1 MSFSFGYSPWLLLVS
16 LLAAGGLT
24 YWTYRDPTPSLPTGA
39 RWLLGSL
46 RFLALAILILLLLE
60 PVVQRVQETV
70 RPPILAVVIDDSES
84 LTVTTTS
91 GSGASPNEAGG
102 DDGRAARQQAAERAV
117 RQAVDRLRERGIEG
131 EQRFFAFDRSA
142 RSLGSSS
149 PLDSLRLRGA
159 RTDIAAALQS
169 VREGLQGEN
178 LGAVALLS
186 DGQYN
191 TGRNPLYVADRFPV
205 PIHTV
210 TIGDTTRRRDVQVRR
225 VTTNDL
231 AYVDTEVPVAVGLR
245 SEDAGG
251 ERVTVT
257 LEQDGTALDT
267 ASVTLPEGTAEVPID
282 LSFVPGEAGLQ
293 RLTVRATQIDGEATS
308 RNNRQTVTLRV
319 LESRRQVLL
328 LGGAPSPDYA
338 AARRLLSRDTDTELT
353 VRTPQRGGGFYE
365 GPLPDTLS
373 AFDVMVLAG
382 FPGPAASPS
391 TVETVAA
398 AAEEVPTLFLL
409 DRSTDLA
416 ALRDGL
422 GDVVP
427 VQPERIRS
435 GFDEA
440 AFTPASEEAQHP
452 VFRLESVGLEAFD
465 RLPPLRVSQT
475 QWQATPDARVLAT
488 PTVRGVT
495 LDEPLL
501 ALRSRAGTRSA
512 AFLGVGTWRWANL
525 PADLQDAEAAWPGL
539 LANLV
544 RWAATRQDDR
554 PVRVRPVR
562 STFAGGERVE
572 LTGQVYDESM
582 APVSDASVEVTVR
595 APDST
600 QYPYTMEPE
609 GNGRYALDI
618 GALPQGTYQYEATA
632 RFQGRKLGE
641 DRGRFSVGSLT
652 LEYRETRANLPL
664 MRQIAQRSGGTSF
677 SPDSAG
683 ALGERLAASGA
694 FESVVSTETAEVELW
709 HLWGFL
715 ALVLAL
721 LAAEWALRKR
731 YGLV

>member
-1 MSFSFGYSPWLLLVS
+1 
-16 LLAAGGLT
+16 
-24 YWTYRDPTPSLPTGA
+24 
-39 RWLLGSL
+39 
-46 RFLALAILILLLLE
+46 
-60 PVVQRVQETV
+60 
-70 RPPILAVVIDDSES
+70 
-84 LTVTTTS
+84 
-91 GSGASPNEAGG
+91 
-102 DDGRAARQQAAERAV
+102 
-117 RQAVDRLRERGIEG
+117 
-131 EQRFFAFDRSA
+131 
-142 RSLGSSS
+142 
-149 PLDSLRLRGA
+149 
-159 RTDIAAALQS
+159 
-169 VREGLQGEN
+169 VREALQGEN
-178 LGAVALLS
+178 LGAVALVS

-191 TGRNPLYVADRFPV
+191 AGRNPLYVADRFPV

-210 TIGDTTRRRDVQVRR
+210 TVGDTTRRRDVQVRR

-231 AYVDTEVPVAVGLR
+231 AYVDTRVPVAVGLR

-251 ERVTVT
+251 ERVTLT
-257 LEQDGTALDT
+257 LEKDGAALDT
-267 ASVTLPEGTAEVPID
+267 ASVTLPEGTAEVPVD
-282 LSFVPGEAGLQ
+282 LSYAPSEAGLQ
-293 RLTVRATQIDGEATS
+293 RLTVRASPIDGEATY

-328 LGGAPSPDYA
+328 LGAAPSPDYA
-338 AARRLLSRDTDTELT
+338 AARRLLSRDADTELT

-373 AFDVMVLAG
+373 SFDVMVLAG
-382 FPGPAASPS
+382 FPGPATSPS
-391 TVETVAA
+391 AVETVAA
-398 AAEEVPTLFLL
+398 AAEDVPVLFLL
-409 DRSTDLA
+409 DRSTDLT
-416 ALRDGL
+416 ALREGL
-422 GDVVP
+422 GDVLP
-427 VQPERIRS
+427 AQPERIRS
-435 GFDEA
+435 GYDEA
-440 AFTPASEEAQHP
+440 AFTPAPDQSRHP
-452 VFRLESVGLEAFD
+452 VFRFENVGLDAFD
-465 RLPPLRVSQT
+465 RLPPLRVSQAR
-475 QWQATPDARVLAT
+475 WQAAPDARVLAS

-501 ALRSRAGTRSA
+501 ALRSRTGNRSA

-525 PADLQDAEAAWPGL
+525 PDDLRSAEAAWPGL

-544 RWAATRQDDR
+544 RWVATRQDDR

-562 STFAGGERVE
+562 PTFAGGERVE

-582 APVSDASVEVTVR
+582 APVSDASVEVTIQ

-632 RFQGRKLGE
+632 RLEGQRLGQ
-641 DRGRFSVGSLT
+641 DRGRFSVGSIT

-694 FESVVSTETAEVELW
+694 FESVVTTETSEVELW

-731 YGLV
+731 YGLA